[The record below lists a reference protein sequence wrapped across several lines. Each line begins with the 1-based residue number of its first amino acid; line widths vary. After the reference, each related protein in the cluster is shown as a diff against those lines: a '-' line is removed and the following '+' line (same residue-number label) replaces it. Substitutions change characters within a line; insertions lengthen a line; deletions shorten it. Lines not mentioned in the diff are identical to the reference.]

1 MPGAVVRAQAQG
13 AIPPPRTGHVGV
25 PKRAESGWD
34 AWRPGRRERER
45 ERERELYWE
54 LSDML
59 STAPLLPEHSA
70 APQRAEVSD
79 R

>member
-54 LSDML
+54 QQSRGPDWVC
-59 STAPLLPEHSA
+59 PEPPRPS
-70 APQRAEVSD
+70 RD
-79 R
+79 